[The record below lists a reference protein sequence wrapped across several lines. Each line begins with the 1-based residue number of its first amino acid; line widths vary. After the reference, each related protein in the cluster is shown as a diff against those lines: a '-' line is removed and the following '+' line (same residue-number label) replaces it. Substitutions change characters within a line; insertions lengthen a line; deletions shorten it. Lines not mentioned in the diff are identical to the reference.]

1 MTEKIVIFQGAGT
14 GQFSEAMSL
23 GFVEA
28 ALQACL
34 CAAWIAFSEAM
45 SLGFV
50 EAEIATYSTS
60 G

>member
-1 MTEKIVIFQGAGT
+1 
-14 GQFSEAMSL
+14 MSL